1 MLIATWNVN
10 SVRARLPRLLPW
22 LETLRPDVVCLQEL
36 KCRDEDFPAG
46 PLEELGYN
54 ILSYGQKTYNGVALL
69 SLERAEDPIR
79 GFPGDPDAS
88 QKRVITATFGDLRIL
103 NAYVVNGREVG
114 CAAYQHKLDWLAKLR
129 EFVAAQLSEYPRLV
143 LTGDFNITFDDRD
156 VYDPEAWREKILCS
170 TPERAALAD
179 LTGLG
184 LTDLFRY
191 FHDEGGHYSWF
202 DFRTRGFQRKL
213 GLRIDHFLASGPVLE
228 ASRDVRIDLVA
239 RDGEKP
245 SDHAPVLLEL
255 LEQSEPSERGMTA
268 ETDTP

>member
-22 LETLRPDVVCLQEL
+22 LETTRPDIVCLQEL
-36 KCRDEDFPAG
+36 KCRDEDFPVG
-46 PLEELGYN
+46 PIEELGYN
-54 ILSYGQKTYNGVALL
+54 FEAYGQKTYNGVAIL
-69 SLERAEDPIR
+69 SREPLEDPVR
-79 GFPGDPDAS
+79 GFPGDPDES
-88 QKRVITATFGDLRIL
+88 QKRVISATCGNLRIV

-114 CAAYQHKLDWLAKLR
+114 CDAYQHKLDWLAQLQR
-129 EFVAAQLSEYPRLV
+129 FVATQLEQYPHLI

-156 VYDPEAWREKILCS
+156 VHDPEAWRDKILCS
-170 TPERAALAD
+170 PPERAALAN

-184 LTDLFRY
+184 LTDLFRR
-191 FHDEGGHYSWF
+191 FHEEGGHYTWF

-213 GLRIDHFLASGPVLE
+213 GLRIDHFLATTPVLE
-228 ASRDVRIDLVA
+228 ASLDVRIDLEA

-255 LEQSEPSERGMTA
+255 NADATT
-268 ETDTP
+268 ETDPSS